1 MSHQIALRYAV
12 IRYMPYLETREF
24 ATVGVVATCPKTGY
38 FDYKL
43 TSRYS
48 RFSQFFPEF
57 DVGIYRAA
65 INYFSEE
72 LEKIKKI
79 TLQQGLSSDY
89 LRSLFDQITRDR
101 EAIVCTSTPRVRLVG
116 DEAQGLDY
124 LFEHYV
130 NHSFVTKESA
140 QHILTKRVVALVRGL
155 PLRNPFK
162 EAKIGGD
169 LFHATFPLVQTDEQG
184 ITEKII
190 QPLALTQS
198 DPNKMYESAYNWVG
212 RVDRLK
218 QTQQMPE
225 STAVL
230 FAYEKP
236 KTMTDPQIEAF
247 QMLKALIDE
256 SDIKHTEAKD
266 EKSIMEFA
274 QEDV

>member
-24 ATVGVVATCPKTGY
+24 ATVGVVAICPKTGY

-43 TSRYS
+43 TPRYR

-72 LEKIKKI
+72 LEEIKKI
-79 TLQQGLSSDY
+79 TLQQDLSSDY
-89 LRSLFDQITRDR
+89 LRSLFDQVTRDR
-101 EAIVCTSTPRVRLVG
+101 EAIVCTSTPRVRLVAN
-116 DEAQGLDY
+116 EEQGLNY

-140 QHILTKRVVALVRGL
+140 QDILTKRVVALVRGL
-155 PLRNPFK
+155 PLRKPFK
-162 EAKIGGD
+162 ETKIGGD
-169 LFHATFPLVQTDEQG
+169 LFHATFPLVQADEQG
-184 ITEKII
+184 VAEKII
-190 QPLALTQS
+190 QPLSLTQS
-198 DPNKMYESAYNWVG
+198 DPNRMYESVYSWVG
-212 RVDRLK
+212 RVNRLK

-230 FAYEKP
+230 FAYEKDQS
-236 KTMTDPQIEAF
+236 MTEPQVEAF

-256 SDIKHTEAKD
+256 SAIKHTEAKD
-266 EKSIMEFA
+266 EKNIMEFA
-274 QEDV
+274 KEGS